1 MLYLFA
7 SHMINEPYLFQNEMS
22 AVKTLLFSV
31 GAARELILL
40 SLFRRLICAMSPV
53 RPTLVKDFFGGMLVS
68 LRMCM
73 NF

>member
-1 MLYLFA
+1 
-7 SHMINEPYLFQNEMS
+7 MS

-53 RPTLVKDFFGGMLVS
+53 RPTLVKD
-68 LRMCM
+68 
-73 NF
+73 